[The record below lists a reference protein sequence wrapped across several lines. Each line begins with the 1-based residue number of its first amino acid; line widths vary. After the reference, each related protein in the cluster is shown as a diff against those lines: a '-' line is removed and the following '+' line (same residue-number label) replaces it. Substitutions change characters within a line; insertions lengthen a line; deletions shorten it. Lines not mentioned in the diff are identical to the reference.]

1 MDYYLKFAVLS
12 LFIFH
17 FPMLLNAQDNGSVS
31 GTVQSGNKPVPSATV
46 GIQTLNK
53 GTYTNNEGE
62 FSLQDI
68 PPGEYVLS
76 VSAVGFRPLKKNIT
90 VEQGREIFIELNLVI
105 SVTELEQVVVTGTLK
120 ETSIK
125 ESPVKVSWISN
136 EALSK
141 SGSDNLMDAIKYING
156 LYKQVDCAVCGTS
169 NIRINGMEG
178 PYTSVLID
186 GMPVMGALASV
197 YGLNGINPNII
208 ESLEIIKGPN
218 STLYGS
224 QAMGGVVNIITK
236 NPKSA
241 PLFSTQISTNTH
253 SEHNV
258 NLSYSPKLDNAE
270 TLFSG
275 SYYNSNAFIDENKD
289 GFSDLTQDSRFTFY
303 NKWRWDRGTFEKTSL
318 AVKYYHEDRMGGV
331 EEYSQQ
337 IRGSD
342 QIYGESVFTD
352 RVEVFGTHDLPFESE
367 KVSINASFAY
377 HDQDSYYGDYHYVA
391 SQQTTFANLIWDKSV
406 SESSDLLAGLS
417 FQHDV
422 LDQTFNQQELPGGS
436 EDRRFVP
443 GLFLQYDK
451 VFSPWVRTLA
461 GIRVDHHNDHKLIYS
476 PRLNLKISPDSHTTM
491 RLNAGTGFRIVN
503 LFTEEHEA
511 LTGSR
516 RVVIEESL
524 DPERSVNLAFNLNR
538 IIDVGEYSIINT
550 DVDVFYTRFSNQII
564 PNYDTPN
571 QIVYSNLSGHSVSRG
586 ISVNLAH
593 NFVIPLTY
601 MVGFTVQD
609 VYRFED
615 GVKEDLLFS
624 PDFTAVFNLTYSIS
638 EIDLTFDYTGRINGK
653 MKLPEYPDR
662 SEYSSTFT
670 EQNLKL
676 TKIFKNGVQ
685 FFVAGMNL
693 FDYTQNNP
701 LVAPQ
706 EPFSDEF
713 ATDYV
718 FGPIQGRRFLMGVSF
733 DIE

>member
-1 MDYYLKFAVLS
+1 MDYYMKFAVLFLL
-12 LFIFH
+12 LFHI
-17 FPMLLNAQDNGSVS
+17 PMQLSAQNTGNINGKVIS
-31 GTVQSGNKPVPSATV
+31 GDKPVPSATV
-46 GIQTLNK
+46 GIQSLNK
-53 GTYTNNEGE
+53 GTFTNSEGE
-62 FSLQDI
+62 FSLLDI

-76 VSAVGFRPLKKNIT
+76 VSAVGFKPHKKNIS
-90 VEQGREIFIELNLVI
+90 VEQGKETYLEFDLRI
-105 SVTELEQVVVTGTLK
+105 SVTELDQVVVTGTLK

-136 EALSK
+136 EALKK

-236 NPKSA
+236 NPKTA

-253 SEHNV
+253 SEHNI
-258 NLSYSPKLDNAE
+258 NLSYSPKIDNAE
-270 TLFSG
+270 TLFS
-275 SYYNSNAFIDENKD
+275 SSFYNSNAFIDENKD

-318 AVKYYHEDRMGGV
+318 AVKFYHEDRLGGV
-331 EEYSQQ
+331 KEYSQQ
-337 IRGSD
+337 LRGSG
-342 QIYGESVFTD
+342 QVYGESVITD
-352 RVEVFGTHDLPFESE
+352 RLEVFGTHDLPFESE
-367 KVSINASFAY
+367 KLSVNASFAY

-391 SQQTTFANLIWDKSV
+391 SQQTAFANLIWDKPV
-406 SESSDLLAGLS
+406 SGNSDVLAGFS
-417 FQHDV
+417 FQYDI

-443 GLFLQYDK
+443 GVFLQYDK
-451 VFSPWVRTLA
+451 TFSPWIRTLS

-476 PRLNLKISPDSHTTM
+476 PRLNLKISPDSHTTV

-524 DPERSVNLAFNLNR
+524 DPERSINLAFNLNR

-571 QIVYSNLSGHSVSRG
+571 QIIYSNLSGHSVSRG
-586 ISVNLAH
+586 VSVNLAH

-609 VYRFED
+609 VYRFEN
-615 GVKEDLLFS
+615 GTKKDLLFS
-624 PDFTAVFNLTYSIS
+624 PNFTAVFNLTYSIS
-638 EIDLTFDYTGRINGK
+638 DIGLTMDYTGRINGK

-662 SEYSSTFT
+662 SDLSNTFT

-676 TKIFKNGVQ
+676 TKSFKNGVQ
-685 FFVAGMNL
+685 FFMAGMNL
-693 FDYTQNNP
+693 FDYTQKNP

-706 EPFSDEF
+706 DPFSDEF

-718 FGPIQGRRFLMGVSF
+718 FGPIQGRRFLMGISF
-733 DIE
+733 DIK

>member
-31 GTVQSGNKPVPSATV
+31 GIVQSGDKPIPSATV
-46 GIQTLNK
+46 GIQALNK
-53 GTYTNNEGE
+53 GTYTNSEGE
-62 FSLQDI
+62 FSLPDI

-90 VEQGREIFIELNLVI
+90 VEQGREIFIELNLEI

-136 EALSK
+136 EALRK

-236 NPKSA
+236 NPKTA

-258 NLSYSPKLDNAE
+258 NLSYSPKLNNVE

-275 SYYNSNAFIDENKD
+275 SYYNSNAFIDENED

-318 AVKYYHEDRMGGV
+318 AVKFYHEDRMGGV
-331 EEYSQQ
+331 KEYSQQ
-337 IRGSD
+337 LRGSD

-352 RVEVFGTHDLPFESE
+352 RVEIFGTHDLPFDSE

-391 SQQTTFANLIWDKSV
+391 SQQTSFANLIWDKSV
-406 SESSDLLAGLS
+406 SESSDMLAGLS

-451 VFSPWVRTLA
+451 VFSPWVRALA

-476 PRLNLKISPDSHTTM
+476 PRMNLKISPDSHTTM

-538 IIDVGEYSIINT
+538 IIDIGEYSIINT

-609 VYRFED
+609 VYRFEE

-653 MKLPEYPDR
+653 MKLPKYPDR

-676 TKIFKNGVQ
+676 TKIFKNGIQ
-685 FFVAGMNL
+685 FYVAGMNL

-718 FGPIQGRRFLMGVSF
+718 FGPIQGRRLLMGVSF

>member
-17 FPMLLNAQDNGSVS
+17 FPMFLNAQDNGSVS
-31 GTVQSGNKPVPSATV
+31 GTVKSGDKPVPSATV
-46 GIQTLNK
+46 GIQALNK
-53 GTYTNNEGE
+53 GTYTNSEGE
-62 FSLQDI
+62 FSLPDI
-68 PPGEYVLS
+68 PPGEYILS
-76 VSAVGFRPLKKNIT
+76 VSAVGFRPLKKNIS
-90 VEQGREIFIELNLVI
+90 VEQGREIIIELSLEI

-136 EALSK
+136 EALKK

-236 NPKSA
+236 NPKTA

-253 SEHNV
+253 SEHNI
-258 NLSYSPKLDNAE
+258 NLSYSPKLENVE

-275 SYYNSNAFIDENKD
+275 SFYNSNAFIDENKD

-303 NKWRWDRGTFEKTSL
+303 NKWRWDRGPFEKTSL
-318 AVKYYHEDRMGGV
+318 AVKFYHEDRMGGV
-331 EEYSQQ
+331 KEYSQRL
-337 IRGSD
+337 RGSD

-352 RVEVFGTHDLPFESE
+352 RVEVFGTHDLPFEKE

-391 SQQTTFANLIWDKSV
+391 SQQTSFANLIWDKPV
-406 SESSDLLAGLS
+406 SEGSDILAGLS

-461 GIRVDHHNDHKLIYS
+461 GIRVDHHSDHKLIYS

-516 RVVIEESL
+516 RVVIEEAL

-586 ISVNLAH
+586 VSVNLAH

-615 GVKEDLLFS
+615 GAKEDLLFS
-624 PDFTAVFNLTYSIS
+624 PDFTAVFNLTYSFS

-662 SEYSSTFT
+662 GKYSSTFT

-685 FFVAGMNL
+685 FFMAGMNL
-693 FDYTQNNP
+693 FDFTQKNP
-701 LVAPQ
+701 LIAPQ